1 MTDAAVKEVAKT
13 GLELAWATITEMYA
27 GNTSYIKDYAKGII
41 DTLSKVEYTDAK
53 VIAATLG
60 ISLAT
65 YLYIKY
71 KGTYEQNEV
80 LQKELNRRR
89 RESEYSSLA
98 RRHRRSSSDFESDRD
113 SDNERHKRH
122 ASRKS
127 RESDSSTPLKKNRRR
142 GGTVRRRKSTKKR

>member
-1 MTDAAVKEVAKT
+1 MTEVS
-13 GLELAWATITEMYA
+13 AWATLTDIFS
-27 GNTSYIKDYAKGII
+27 GNTTHIKKYVMENVIPSLPTI
-41 DTLSKVEYTDAK
+41 ELTDAK

-89 RESEYSSLA
+89 SESEYSSLA
-98 RRHRRSSSDFESDRD
+98 KRHRRSSRDFESDLE
-113 SDNERHKRH
+113 SNNERHKRH
-122 ASRKS
+122 ASR
-127 RESDSSTPLKKNRRR
+127 RNRDSLTTGKKRK
-142 GGTVRRRKSTKKR
+142 GGSLRRRKSSKKR

>member
-1 MTDAAVKEVAKT
+1 MGDPVVVKSVTEI
-13 GLELAWATITEMYA
+13 AWATITEMYA
-27 GNTSYIKDYAKGII
+27 GKTTYIKDYAKTII
-41 DTLSKVEYTDAK
+41 ESLSSVKLTDYR

-60 ISLAT
+60 ISVAT

-71 KGTYEQNEV
+71 KGTKEENEV

-89 RESEYSSLA
+89 RENEYSSLA

-113 SDNERHKRH
+113 SDTERHKRH
-122 ASRKS
+122 TSRRS
-127 RESDSSTPLKKNRRR
+127 RESDSLTPVKKNRRK